1 MNEIN
6 TLIQL
11 RDIFKKVDAKYE
23 DEKELKPLFQKVDSE
38 YEDEKELKPLFQ
50 KVDVEYKDEKELKPL
65 FQKINLRENDSTFNP
80 NQLESTDTI
89 EENIYTGLEI
99 KSEKIDMIKILN
111 NTTSIIE
118 KGILPNNETLDKKVL
133 KSFYGKD
140 TIEKIKE
147 DKVTENKKEK
157 IIQKLYRYI
166 IKLDIIRTIDGS
178 LYRYSKYSHLERI
191 NRSNEEL
198 EINSLI
204 NKIDR
209 ISLEP
214 RVITDLVKKIKQ
226 DPDLVIKYE
235 ELNRNNNLINVK
247 NGVVD
252 IQTGNIYSHNR
263 YYNFDYVINANYIP
277 YENYK
282 LSAFDK
288 FVNTSL
294 EGNSEKIT
302 ILLEIMGYLVS
313 GYTSAK
319 KAFFLVGVPHSGK
332 SMISRVITYMI
343 GEGNVSNVP
352 LQRMHEKF
360 LLSELSSHKVNIAA
374 EIGSSDLKNIEVF
387 KSIVGNDALVAEFK
401 NKDPFKFKPTIKL
414 LFCGNQLPSIYDSE
428 ATSAFMDR
436 LTFLIFSNSVPEHE
450 RDLNLEEKII
460 REIDGIFTESVF
472 ALMKLRERNFIF
484 TQTNDEFDVLTEYK
498 NSQNH
503 ISDFVEEYCIIN
515 KNNNVYVEEIK
526 NAYENYCYKN
536 LLTPYKQD
544 KFNNYILNINSG
556 IVKKKFRKN
565 GQNKWGYIGIGLK

>member
-1 MNEIN
+1 MNKIDN
-6 TLIQL
+6 LNKSKN
-11 RDIFKKVDAKYE
+11 IFKKLYVDDENEKEIISIFKKLHVE
-23 DEKELKPLFQKVDSE
+23 DENEKKLMPIFKE
-38 YEDEKELKPLFQ
+38 
-50 KVDVEYKDEKELKPL
+50 
-65 FQKINLRENDSTFNP
+65 INLQENDSIYYH
-80 NQLESTDTI
+80 NQLESRDII
-89 EENIYTGLEI
+89 EKNICESVELKPG
-99 KSEKIDMIKILN
+99 KIDILKRLN
-111 NTTSIIE
+111 NTIKIIE
-118 KGILPNNETLDKKVL
+118 KDILQTNEILDKREL
-133 KSFYGKD
+133 KDFYEKD

-157 IIQKLYRYI
+157 IIEKLYRYI
-166 IKLDIIRTIDGS
+166 IKLDIIRTIGGS
-178 LYRYSKYSHLERI
+178 LYRYSEYSHLERI
-191 NRSNEEL
+191 NRANEEL

-204 NKIDR
+204 NKTDR

-235 ELNRNNNLINVK
+235 ELNRNNNLINAK
-247 NGVVD
+247 NGVID
-252 IQTGNIYSHNR
+252 IQTGKIYSHNR
-263 YYNFDYVINANYIP
+263 NYNFDYVINANYIP
-277 YENYK
+277 NANYK
-282 LSAFDK
+282 LNAFQK
-288 FVNTSL
+288 FVNMSL
-294 EGNSEKIT
+294 EGNIEKIT

-319 KAFFLVGVPHSGK
+319 KAFFLVGAPHSGK

-343 GEGNVSNVP
+343 GESNVSNVP

-401 NKDPFKFKPTIKL
+401 NKDPFKFKPQIKL

-436 LTFLIFSNSVPEHE
+436 LTFLIFANSIPEHE
-450 RDLNLEEKII
+450 RDFNLEEKII
-460 REIDGIFTESVF
+460 KEIDGIFTQSVF

-484 TQTNDEFDVLTEYK
+484 TQTNEEVNVLTEYK

-515 KNNNVYVEEIK
+515 KNNSVYVEEIK

-556 IVKKKFRKN
+556 IVKKKFRKD